1 MEPANSIKDEE
12 TALLTVV
19 YNDVEAN
26 LIKTILD
33 EAGIDCLLVTQVPH
47 SIYPFT
53 IDGLGETK
61 IKVLA
66 SELENAKA
74 ILADSTEH
82 PTADEG
88 DSDSTELK

>member
-1 MEPANSIKDEE
+1 MEPARQIKDEE

-19 YNDVEAN
+19 YSDVEAN

-53 IDGLGETK
+53 INGLGATK

-66 SELENAKA
+66 SQLENAKA
-74 ILADSTEH
+74 VLAESQEH
-82 PTADEG
+82 PPDE
-88 DSDSTELK
+88 DTEPQA

>member
-12 TALLTVV
+12 TAVLTVV
-19 YNDVEAN
+19 YNEVEAN

-53 IDGLGETK
+53 INGLGETK

-66 SELENAKA
+66 SELENAKVV
-74 ILADSTEH
+74 LAESKQDS
-82 PTADEG
+82 PSDEP
-88 DSDSTELK
+88 EYEQ

>member
-1 MEPANSIKDEE
+1 MEPARQITNEE
-12 TALLTVV
+12 TTLLTVV
-19 YNDVEAN
+19 YSDVEAN
-26 LIKTILD
+26 LIRTILD

-53 IDGLGETK
+53 INGLGETK

-74 ILADSTEH
+74 VLADSKDNL
-82 PTADEG
+82 PADEA
-88 DSDSTELK
+88 E

>member
-1 MEPANSIKDEE
+1 MEPATQFKDEE
-12 TALLTVV
+12 TTLLTVV
-19 YNDVEAN
+19 YNEVEAN

-53 IDGLGETK
+53 INGLGETR

-74 ILADSTEH
+74 VLAESKEEPSGEDPE
-82 PTADEG
+82 
-88 DSDSTELK
+88 

>member
-1 MEPANSIKDEE
+1 MEPATQFKDEE
-12 TALLTVV
+12 TTLLTVV
-19 YNDVEAN
+19 YNEVEAN

-53 IDGLGETK
+53 INGLGETR

-74 ILADSTEH
+74 VLAESKEDTPS
-82 PTADEG
+82 DEPEG
-88 DSDSTELK
+88 ER

>member
-1 MEPANSIKDEE
+1 MEPANPMKDEE
-12 TALLTVV
+12 TVLLTVV

-33 EAGIDCLLVTQVPH
+33 EAGIDCLLVSQVPH
-47 SIYPFT
+47 SVYPFT
-53 IDGLGETK
+53 INGLGETK

-74 ILADSTEH
+74 VLAESKDN
-82 PTADEG
+82 PTADDAEG
-88 DSDSTELK
+88 DSTDSQ

>member
-1 MEPANSIKDEE
+1 MDSSRQPKDEE
-12 TALLTVV
+12 TVLLTVV

-26 LIKTILD
+26 LIRTILD
-33 EAGIDCLLVTQVPH
+33 EAGIDCLLITQVPH

-53 IDGLGETK
+53 VNGLAETK

-74 ILADSTEH
+74 VLADSKENLPEDTE
-82 PTADEG
+82 PQE
-88 DSDSTELK
+88 

>member
-1 MEPANSIKDEE
+1 MEPARQLRDEE

-26 LIKTILD
+26 LIRTLLK
-33 EAGIDCLLVTQVPH
+33 EAGIDCLLITQVPH

-61 IKVLA
+61 IRVLA

-74 ILADSTEH
+74 LLAETQEGAPTDGETDSI
-82 PTADEG
+82 
-88 DSDSTELK
+88 

>member
-12 TALLTVV
+12 TAVLTVV
-19 YNDVEAN
+19 YNEVEAN

-53 IDGLGETK
+53 INGLGETK

-66 SELENAKA
+66 SELENAKVV
-74 ILADSTEH
+74 LAESKQDS
-82 PTADEG
+82 PSDEPEG
-88 DSDSTELK
+88 ER